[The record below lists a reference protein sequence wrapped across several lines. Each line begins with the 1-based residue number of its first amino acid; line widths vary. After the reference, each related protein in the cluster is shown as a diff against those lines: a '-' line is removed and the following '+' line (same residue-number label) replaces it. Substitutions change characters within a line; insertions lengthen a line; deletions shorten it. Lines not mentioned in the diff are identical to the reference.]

1 MSKIEGGAKKWKEAV
16 KKNSYIDSA
25 KLVAIAYY
33 LEKKQE
39 QSGYQIFEARI
50 SKYAPDDKAASK
62 YDFLSNISN
71 KLSGKIE
78 IVDNEKSH
86 IISEPDAVY
95 ALNYFFTE
103 AKSALG
109 NGKYVFKCAT
119 GLGKTEEIIKCNNL
133 AECVIAFPSHKLKD
147 EVSERFNQKGV
158 QHLVI
163 PELPTLPI
171 SIKQEYDSLSNI
183 GAYEEAAAL
192 LWQISSG
199 ENIAKFF
206 ISDQELRRTQED
218 LASYFK
224 KIEDCQNTTF
234 PVLTTHK
241 KLLTTEF
248 PNHSTYIIDEDILPS
263 LFEIKSTTAKD
274 LRMIINKLKYE
285 NLPEY
290 VKGVLKL
297 SQFVNDL
304 GKTYLGE
311 VTDSEVIKNQISA
324 DYLKKIVSVALK
336 NGLLMEGSP
345 IGLFTS
351 DFFFVNAKDEKNDPD
366 GEIEISYLKKSQ
378 LPLDK
383 KIIVLSATADEDIY
397 KEVFP
402 EMEWQE
408 LTQVEQKG
416 TLVQIFDHSFSRA
429 WMNRSEN
436 QEIIKYV
443 REFAQE
449 RPVITYN
456 KHKGRFKNSPDLC
469 LESSEGFDE
478 LKGMDIVIVGTPHLK
493 PSYYALLATAL
504 GIQFSSNDLKFDMV
518 RCEHRN
524 QRFDFFTFKHEGLR
538 KVQFYKIESQLT
550 QACGRART
558 LRESATVYLFSSF
571 PLEGFE
577 KITLTELR
585 QREFQNPL
593 LQLSFV
599 STASGSLAA

>member
-1 MSKIEGGAKKWKEAV
+1 
-16 KKNSYIDSA
+16 
-25 KLVAIAYY
+25 
-33 LEKKQE
+33 
-39 QSGYQIFEARI
+39 
-50 SKYAPDDKAASK
+50 
-62 YDFLSNISN
+62 
-71 KLSGKIE
+71 
-78 IVDNEKSH
+78 
-86 IISEPDAVY
+86 
-95 ALNYFFTE
+95 
-103 AKSALG
+103 
-109 NGKYVFKCAT
+109 
-119 GLGKTEEIIKCNNL
+119 
-133 AECVIAFPSHKLKD
+133 
-147 EVSERFNQKGV
+147 
-158 QHLVI
+158 VI

-456 KHKGRFKNSPDLC
+456 KHKVRFKNSPDLC

-478 LKGMDIVIVGTPHLK
+478 LKGIDIVIVGTPHLK

-524 QRFDFFTFKHEGLR
+524 QRFDFFTFKHERLR

-558 LRESATVYLFSSF
+558 LRENATVYLFSSF

-577 KITLTELR
+577 KTTLAELR
-585 QREFQNPL
+585 QREFQPSPF
-593 LQLSFV
+593 QLSFV